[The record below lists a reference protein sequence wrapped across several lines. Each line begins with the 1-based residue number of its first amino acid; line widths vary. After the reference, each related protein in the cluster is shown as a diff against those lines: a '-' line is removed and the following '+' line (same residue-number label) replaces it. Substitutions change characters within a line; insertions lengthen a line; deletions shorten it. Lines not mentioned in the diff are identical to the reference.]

1 MAAQRREVVQRR
13 AERRTPTTTLP
24 QGQGATLKCS
34 GSASGTGTSRRTV
47 SASSHLL
54 SCVQGV
60 NVTEKSLGTSDSSW
74 LEGSRG
80 AEPLL
85 CRRQSS
91 TAAQKNHHA
100 RSRSRSRGPGC
111 PCSQYWAP
119 RDVAHRFGGAVV
131 PRRYL
136 PQVRQHCRLARLHIL
151 SMTCFSSFFPPH
163 ILARF

>member
-1 MAAQRREVVQRR
+1 MQRR

-34 GSASGTGTSRRTV
+34 GSASRGWNLTANR
-47 SASSHLL
+47 SASSHPTVLCGRCRHRVSRRRVL
-54 SCVQGV
+54 VS
-60 NVTEKSLGTSDSSW
+60 TSDTSW

-80 AEPLL
+80 AEPFL

-119 RDVAHRFGGAVV
+119 RDVAYRFGGAVV

-136 PQVRQHCRLARLHIL
+136 PQVQQHCRLARFHIL
-151 SMTCFSSFFPPH
+151 SMICFSSLFPPH

>member
-1 MAAQRREVVQRR
+1 MQRR

-34 GSASGTGTSRRTV
+34 GSASGAGTSRRTV

-54 SCVQGV
+54 SLCSRCQCHV
-60 NVTEKSLGTSDSSW
+60 SLGTSDSSW

-80 AEPLL
+80 AEPFL

-119 RDVAHRFGGAVV
+119 RDVAYRFGGAVV

-136 PQVRQHCRLARLHIL
+136 PQVQQHCRLARFHIL
-151 SMTCFSSFFPPH
+151 SMICFSSLFPPH